1 MNLLT
6 HQTATGTPANTG
18 SPKLKELPITFR
30 LPRVGQRDPWFH
42 LSRAWYYAAES
53 DGRLSL
59 IRLREKGKRRGAT
72 LVPSAGVL
80 ALLEIERIQSNA
92 GREELK

>member
-6 HQTATGTPANTG
+6 HKSATGTPENTG

-30 LPRVGQRDPWFH
+30 LPRVGQRDPHFG

-59 IRLREKGKRRGAT
+59 IRLREKGKKRGAT
-72 LVPSAGVL
+72 LVPSVAVL
-80 ALLEIERIQSNA
+80 ALLEGGQ
-92 GREELK
+92 

>member
-1 MNLLT
+1 MDNIQHLN
-6 HQTATGTPANTG
+6 ATGTSANAV

-30 LPRVGQRDPWFH
+30 LPRVGQRDPHFG

-59 IRLREKGKRRGAT
+59 IRLREKGKTRGAT
-72 LVPSAGVL
+72 LVPSAAVL
-80 ALLEIERIQSNA
+80 ALLEN
-92 GREELK
+92 GR